1 MAHFDTEA
9 YTRVSGVQAP
19 GVQQGNAADPS
30 TTSGGREGPLTCET
44 VLSPGGSTYGC
55 ASIPRACDPGASRIF
70 LCRACLLDEF

>member
-30 TTSGGREGPLTCET
+30 MICGGREGPLISEK
-44 VLSPGGSTYGC
+44 VSASGGPTEGC
-55 ASIPRACDPGASRIF
+55 LDNPRACDPGASRTGVSS
-70 LCRACLLDEF
+70 